1 MANTQYDEFIRI
13 RITELRIAKN
23 ISEHKMSLDLDKSGS
38 YIRGITSGAALPSLR
53 ELFNIISYFDMTPAE
68 FFAPLDDAN
77 TPYRELCEKLRTM
90 NEEELE
96 KVSTFIG
103 WIEKKYFCCG
113 CRFSRFGFALP
124 GRCTACRTRLCIHGY
139 FFAVTG
145 HYYIALQ
152 IGAVYLHSCTFQPV
166 ERFDVRMSV

>member
-53 ELFNIISYFDMTPAE
+53 ELFNIISYFDMTP
-68 FFAPLDDAN
+68 LDDAN

-103 WIEKKYFCCG
+103 WIEKK
-113 CRFSRFGFALP
+113 
-124 GRCTACRTRLCIHGY
+124 
-139 FFAVTG
+139 
-145 HYYIALQ
+145 
-152 IGAVYLHSCTFQPV
+152 
-166 ERFDVRMSV
+166 E